1 MEVIFHPTYA
11 IIVNIKLSMGG
22 SVMKRVTVL
31 GLGSILLFAGSSKAG
46 PSIDFEISVGAIQ
59 QKPSGYVSYKPVSNI
74 VDRIDLK
81 NDARIEDKTQPWA
94 RLKFEH
100 PIPIIPNIKLAYMP
114 VNFEGSGTL
123 TRNITWGNFTFAA
136 NANYALSVKLDRVD
150 ATLYYNLPFIKT
162 ATAGKLDI
170 ELGLNVR
177 TIMFEG
183 KLDGTTTA
191 PGNPRV
197 SESASITLPIPMGHI
212 AAEIKPINQL
222 SLLGEVNYIG
232 YNENAHYDYRA
243 GLRLSSEGFVRAPLK
258 PFIEVGYRYEKLKL
272 AERDVQTDLNVEGA
286 YALVGMKF

>member
-1 MEVIFHPTYA
+1 MGVIFHSMCA

-59 QKPSGYVSYKPVSNI
+59 QKPGGYVSYRPVSDI

-81 NDARIEDKTQPWA
+81 NDARIGDKTQPWA

-114 VNFEGSGTL
+114 VKFEGGGTL
-123 TRNITWGNFTFAA
+123 TQDIRWGDYTFAA
-136 NANYALSVKLDRVD
+136 DTNFNLSVKLDRFD
-150 ATLYYNLPFIKT
+150 ATLYYNLPFTKT

-177 TIMFEG
+177 TITFEG
-183 KLDGTTTA
+183 KLQGTA
-191 PGNPRV
+191 LGVGIV
-197 SESASITLPIPMGHI
+197 SEVASITLPMPMGHL

-232 YNENAHYDYRA
+232 YKENAYYDYRA
-243 GLRLSSEGFVRAPLK
+243 GLRLSPVRAPLK
-258 PFIEVGYRYEKLKL
+258 PFIEVGYRSEKLKL
-272 AERDVQTDLNVEGA
+272 AEGDVKIDINMEGA
-286 YALVGMKF
+286 YALVGIKF